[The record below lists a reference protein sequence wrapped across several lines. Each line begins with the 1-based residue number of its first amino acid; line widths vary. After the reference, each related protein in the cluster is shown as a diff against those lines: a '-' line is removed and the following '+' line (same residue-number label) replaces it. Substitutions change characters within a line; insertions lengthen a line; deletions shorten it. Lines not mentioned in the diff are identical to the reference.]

1 MRPIKLTIS
10 AFGPYSKTVNIDFTQ
25 FGENGMFLIC
35 GDTGSGKTTIFD
47 AIIYALYGEASGSLR
62 DNKSF
67 RSDYTKDSTSTYVSF
82 IFECNGKTYKIN
94 RSPSQTI
101 YSENRKKDITKAG
114 NADLTQILNGIEK
127 APIATKDKDATKKI
141 EEIIGINARQF
152 KSVAM
157 LAQGEFQKVI
167 TSENNESNNRKIILR
182 NIFGTEK
189 YNALQDFLKEEAKT
203 KKEDYDQ
210 IMRSIKQA
218 IGEIELFDEKYKN
231 EYNEINKTKIPLVND
246 SIVFLKKMLKE
257 VDTKSLKTS
266 SEREEIQ
273 TLLTQIS
280 KDFEL
285 AKRNKKNAEE
295 LKQKTKL
302 LNTILIEIEYERKR
316 KLRHNTD
323 KENYLAS
330 KKQNILIE
338 KEIESL
344 TSISSDIKQ
353 LDNLKKKRITI
364 TDRLK
369 KQTKKTQ
376 EYAAAVLEESKEYE
390 KLEKVDFDVKK
401 ITKQH
406 NELENK
412 INRFENILSD
422 FDTYL
427 ENEESK
433 ATTQKK
439 YETANTKYEKSLQ
452 IFEDISKAYL
462 ENQAGLIGKNL
473 QPGKPCP
480 VCGSKNH
487 PKICKIHSNEIHG
500 YKISNIT
507 KSIIDKLKIDKDKFE
522 KERSKYAKDSAGLI
536 KENKSL
542 ENKIRANIKKEELTS
557 SEPPVLTEKLYN
569 SLQKKLDTLQSKF
582 EIIDDT
588 LTDLEEKVELKQELA
603 TEMEE
608 DRLQLDRS
616 KEELNIE
623 KQKLT
628 EVDASIKTLLKT
640 IDKAKSSISITSIE
654 GAKNK
659 KKKLNAFIAKYENE
673 DKNINSKIER
683 LNIDKSKLETS
694 ISELSKTLKN
704 VKSYDYSKLA
714 IDYEKIR
721 EKKLNN
727 DKMNSMYDGYKRI
740 YKKQIDFI
748 EKSNKKYIELEK
760 DYQILNELASCI
772 SGTYAGIKH
781 IDLETFVLTFYF
793 DKMLERANVRLMEL
807 SRGEFELVRRNDD
820 SLQSKGLE
828 LDVMDH
834 NTGKIRNVSSLS
846 GGEQFMASISMAL
859 GLSDTI
865 QNESRNFDIST
876 IFIDEGFGSLSD
888 EFRRKSMDILRKST
902 AGKLVGII
910 SHVDELK
917 NEIDKKIIVKKN
929 EHDGSSLKI
938 VL

>member
-1 MRPIKLTIS
+1 MRPIALTIS

-62 DNKSF
+62 DNKNF
-67 RSDYTKDSTSTYVSF
+67 RSDYTNDSTSTYISF

-94 RSPSQTI
+94 RSPTQNI
-101 YSENRKKDITKAG
+101 YSESRKKYITKTG
-114 NADLTQILNGIEK
+114 NADLVQIVNRIEQ
-127 APIATKDKDATKKI
+127 APIATKDKDATKKV

-189 YNALQDFLKEEAKT
+189 YNRLQDYLKEEAKT
-203 KKEDYDQ
+203 KKDDYEQ
-210 IMRSIKQA
+210 ISRSIKQV
-218 IGEIELFDEKYKN
+218 IDDIEVFDEKYKKQY
-231 EYNEINKTKIPLVND
+231 EEIAQAKIPLINN
-246 SIVFLKKMLKE
+246 SITLLKKMLND
-257 VDTKSLKTS
+257 VSTISLKTT

-273 TLLTQIS
+273 TLFTEIS

-285 AKRNKKNAEE
+285 AKRNRKNAED
-295 LKQKTKL
+295 LNQKTKQL
-302 LNTILIEIEYERKR
+302 KSIFTELENERKN
-316 KLRHNTD
+316 KQKHIAD
-323 KENYLAS
+323 KDNYLAN
-330 KKQNILIE
+330 KKQNIILE

-344 TSISSDIKQ
+344 ISISSDIKE
-353 LDNLKKKRITI
+353 LKNLMNKRIIVTNK
-364 TDRLK
+364 LK
-369 KQTKKTQ
+369 KQTKKAQ
-376 EYAAAVLEESKEYE
+376 EYTKVVFDEIKEYE
-390 KLEKVDFDVKK
+390 NLKTVDPDLKK

-406 NELENK
+406 NDFAIK
-412 INRFENILSD
+412 IDRFENILSD
-422 FDTYL
+422 FKNYL
-427 ENEESK
+427 ENEKSK
-433 ATTQKK
+433 LSSQKK
-439 YETANTKYEKSLQ
+439 YESANIKYDKSLQ

-462 ENQAGLIGKNL
+462 ENQAGLIGKKL

-480 VCGSKNH
+480 ICGSKEH
-487 PKICKIHSNEIHG
+487 PKICKIHSKEIHG
-500 YKISNIT
+500 FKTSNIT
-507 KSIIDKLKIDKDKFE
+507 KSLIEKLKAEKDKFE
-522 KERSKYAKDSAGLI
+522 KERSKYANESAGLI

-542 ENKIRANIKKEELTS
+542 GTRIKTMITKEKLTS
-557 SEPPVLTEKLYN
+557 SKSILLTEKLYT
-569 SLQKKLDTLQSKF
+569 SLKKKLDSLQSKF
-582 EIIDDT
+582 DNIENIKNE
-588 LTDLEEKVELKQELA
+588 LEEKIEQMQELA
-603 TEMEE
+603 KAIEH
-608 DRLQLDRS
+608 DRLESDRA
-616 KEELNIE
+616 KEELNNE
-623 KQKLT
+623 KQKSI
-628 EVDASIKTLLKT
+628 EIDSSIKTLEKS
-640 IDKAKSSISITSIE
+640 INKAKSSISITSIE
-654 GAKNK
+654 EAKCK
-659 KKKLNAFIAKYENE
+659 KRKLNALVAKYENE
-673 DKNINSKIER
+673 DKIINNKIER
-683 LNIDKSKLETS
+683 LTIDKSKLETS
-694 ISELSKTLKN
+694 ISELNKTLEN
-704 VKSYDYSKLA
+704 VKSYDFAKLS
-714 IDYEKIR
+714 IEFEKIR
-721 EKKLNN
+721 EKKSEN
-727 DKMNSMYDGYKRI
+727 DKKNSMYDGFKRI
-740 YKKQIDFI
+740 YKRQINFI
-748 EKSNKKYIELEK
+748 EKNNKKYIELEK

-807 SRGEFELVRRNDD
+807 SKGEFELVRRNDG

-888 EFRRKSMDILRKST
+888 EYRRKSMDILKKST
-902 AGKLVGII
+902 VGKLVGII